1 VWVPD
6 IITLYLNIVLIDLA
20 LALILFIFWRSH
32 KTYSGYI
39 SWMVSLPV
47 FVGSYLLFLL
57 RGIIPDF
64 ISIVIANTV
73 LIFAYI
79 LRNDS
84 IWKFI
89 ENKSFN
95 IKLNILFLLS
105 SFIFLFYFT
114 FIDNLI
120 LARTLFISVMI
131 SICVIIGSIP
141 LITTKNKDNYLL
153 RYSFVAILLGLTVVY
168 AIHAIDWIF
177 IPGEHSLFDPNLY
190 LLIFYF
196 YIILL
201 DILTTGLFVML
212 NMSRTQF
219 ELKLSN
225 EIITKSDKELR
236 IQYDKLVT
244 SEKQLRESEE
254 KYRNVVTW
262 ANDGIIL
269 IQGGLFKYLNP
280 KAIEIIGLNADEL
293 IGKPFIHYVHP
304 HEQRKVESI
313 YNKRME
319 GQQGDSVYE
328 TVYLNS
334 EGEAIDV
341 EINAVVIQYEGQ
353 PTDLVYVRDIRERK
367 KFQKA
372 LDQASK
378 KLNLLNSIIFHEVFN
393 QVLAI
398 SNYHALMKKFKN
410 IDQNTSIEI
419 FIQREE
425 AILKNI
431 KISLEFAQSYQDLG
445 IKSAKWQNVKYAFI
459 MAYSHM
465 DTLKMTHVIKTDD
478 LEIFA
483 DPLIEKVFHIL
494 IDNTFTHSVTGTQI
508 ILDYHIGQDGVLFL
522 YYSDNGIGISDEM
535 KENIFL
541 SDYKKENGYGL
552 FFAREILD
560 ITDISIREIG
570 ESGKGVRFEIRV
582 PKGTYRFSKL
592 HPVDKK

>member
-1 VWVPD
+1 
-6 IITLYLNIVLIDLA
+6 
-20 LALILFIFWRSH
+20 
-32 KTYSGYI
+32 
-39 SWMVSLPV
+39 MVSLPV